1 MHRLEDREEM
11 VLVKVSKITKVRKG
25 NRTFYVLE
33 KEDLPD
39 IKGSQEEY
47 LEADKQLKQ
56 YGKIVCDDTLLPL
69 SEDKLVQSVLEST
82 EEESQRYIKILSIF
96 LELEAQ
102 MLWNPWKK
110 IFIRHQLNQIQE
122 MSEYAGGK
130 KCILNYLDWL
140 LTMTRLTKWE
150 EDWLLTLK
158 NALTAI

>member
-1 MHRLEDREEM
+1 M
-11 VLVKVSKITKVRKG
+11 VKVSKITKVRKG

-82 EEESQRYIKILSIF
+82 EEEFQRYIKILSIF

-102 MLWNPWKK
+102 MLWNPWKR

>member
-82 EEESQRYIKILSIF
+82 EEEFQRYIKILSIF

-102 MLWNPWKK
+102 MLWNPWKR

-130 KCILNYLDWL
+130 KCILNYLDRL

>member
-39 IKGSQEEY
+39 IKGSLEEY

-56 YGKIVCDDTLLPL
+56 YGKVVCDDTLLPL
-69 SEDKLVQSVLEST
+69 TEDRLVQSILENT
-82 EEESQRYIKILSIF
+82 EEEFQRHIKILSIF
-96 LELEAQ
+96 LELEAE

-130 KCILNYLDWL
+130 KYILNYLDWL

>member
-1 MHRLEDREEM
+1 M
-11 VLVKVSKITKVRKG
+11 VKVSKITKVRKG

-39 IKGSQEEY
+39 IKGRQEEY
-47 LEADKQLKQ
+47 LEADRQLKQ
-56 YGKIVCDDTLLPL
+56 YGKVVCDDTLLPL
-69 SEDKLVQSVLEST
+69 TEDRLVQSILENT
-82 EEESQRYIKILSIF
+82 EEEFQRYIKILSIF
-96 LELEAQ
+96 LELEAE

-130 KCILNYLDWL
+130 KSILNYLDWL

-150 EDWLLTLK
+150 ENWLLTLK
-158 NALTAI
+158 NALTTI

>member
-1 MHRLEDREEM
+1 M
-11 VLVKVSKITKVRKG
+11 VKVSKITKVRKG

-82 EEESQRYIKILSIF
+82 EEEFQRHIKILSTF
-96 LELEAQ
+96 LELGAQ
-102 MLWNPWKK
+102 MLWNPWKR

>member
-1 MHRLEDREEM
+1 M
-11 VLVKVSKITKVRKG
+11 VKVSKITKVKMD
-25 NRTFYVLE
+25 NRIFYVLE
-33 KEDLPD
+33 TEDLPD
-39 IKGSQEEY
+39 MKGSQEEY

-56 YGKIVCDDTLLPL
+56 YGKIVCDDSLAPL
-69 SEDKLVQSVLEST
+69 TEEKLIQSVMENT
-82 EEESQRYIKILSIF
+82 EEEFQQHIKILSIF
-96 LELEAQ
+96 IELEAQ

-150 EDWLLTLK
+150 EDWLLILK

>member
-1 MHRLEDREEM
+1 M
-11 VLVKVSKITKVRKG
+11 
-25 NRTFYVLE
+25 
-33 KEDLPD
+33 
-39 IKGSQEEY
+39 
-47 LEADKQLKQ
+47 EADRQLKQ
-56 YGKIVCDDTLLPL
+56 YGKVVCDDTLLPL
-69 SEDKLVQSVLEST
+69 TEDRLVQSILENT
-82 EEESQRYIKILSIF
+82 EEEFQRHIKILSIF
-96 LELEAQ
+96 LELEAE

>member
-82 EEESQRYIKILSIF
+82 EEEFQRYIKILSIF

-102 MLWNPWKK
+102 MLWNPWKR

>member
-1 MHRLEDREEM
+1 M
-11 VLVKVSKITKVRKG
+11 VKVSKITKVRKG

-82 EEESQRYIKILSIF
+82 EEEFQRYIKILSIF

-102 MLWNPWKK
+102 MLWNPWKR

-130 KCILNYLDWL
+130 KCILNYLDRL

>member
-39 IKGSQEEY
+39 IKGSLEEY

-56 YGKIVCDDTLLPL
+56 YGKVVCDDTLLPL
-69 SEDKLVQSVLEST
+69 TEDRLVQSILENT
-82 EEESQRYIKILSIF
+82 EEEFQRHIKILSIF
-96 LELEAQ
+96 LELEAE

-110 IFIRHQLNQIQE
+110 IFIRHQLN
-122 MSEYAGGK
+122 
-130 KCILNYLDWL
+130 
-140 LTMTRLTKWE
+140 
-150 EDWLLTLK
+150 
-158 NALTAI
+158 

>member
-1 MHRLEDREEM
+1 M
-11 VLVKVSKITKVRKG
+11 VKVSKITKVRKG

-56 YGKIVCDDTLLPL
+56 YGKVVCDDTLLPL
-69 SEDKLVQSVLEST
+69 TEDRLVQSILENT
-82 EEESQRYIKILSIF
+82 EEEFQRHIKILFIF
-96 LELEAQ
+96 LELETQ
-102 MLWNPWKK
+102 VLWNPWKK

-130 KCILNYLDWL
+130 KCIMNYLDWL

>member
-1 MHRLEDREEM
+1 M
-11 VLVKVSKITKVRKG
+11 VKVSKITKVRKG

-82 EEESQRYIKILSIF
+82 EEEFQRHIKILSTF

-102 MLWNPWKK
+102 MLWNPWKR

>member
-1 MHRLEDREEM
+1 M
-11 VLVKVSKITKVRKG
+11 VKVSKITKVRKG

-82 EEESQRYIKILSIF
+82 EEEFQRYIKILSIF

-102 MLWNPWKK
+102 MLWNPWKR

-130 KCILNYLDWL
+130 KCILNYLDRL

-150 EDWLLTLK
+150 EDWLLTLE

>member
-1 MHRLEDREEM
+1 M
-11 VLVKVSKITKVRKG
+11 VKVSKITKVRKG

-82 EEESQRYIKILSIF
+82 EEEFQRYIKILSIF

-102 MLWNPWKK
+102 MLWNPWKR

-130 KCILNYLDWL
+130 KCILNYLDRL

-158 NALTAI
+158 KALTAI

>member
-39 IKGSQEEY
+39 IKGSLEEY

-56 YGKIVCDDTLLPL
+56 YGKVVCDDTLLPL
-69 SEDKLVQSVLEST
+69 TEDRLVQSILENT
-82 EEESQRYIKILSIF
+82 EEEFQRHIKILSIF
-96 LELEAQ
+96 LELEAE

-130 KCILNYLDWL
+130 KSILNYLDWL

>member
-1 MHRLEDREEM
+1 M
-11 VLVKVSKITKVRKG
+11 VKVSKITKVKMD
-25 NRTFYVLE
+25 NRIFYVLE

-39 IKGSQEEY
+39 MKGSQEEY

-56 YGKIVCDDTLLPL
+56 YGKIVCDDSLSPL
-69 SEDKLVQSVLEST
+69 TEEKLIQSVMENT
-82 EEESQRYIKILSIF
+82 EEEFQQHIKILSIF
-96 LELEAQ
+96 IELEAQ
-102 MLWNPWKK
+102 MLCTPWKK

-150 EDWLLTLK
+150 EDWLLILK